1 MERIILQN
9 ENYVGINLKNNKIII
24 KVSTLIITTR

>member
-9 ENYVGINLKNNKIII
+9 EHYVGINLKNNKIII